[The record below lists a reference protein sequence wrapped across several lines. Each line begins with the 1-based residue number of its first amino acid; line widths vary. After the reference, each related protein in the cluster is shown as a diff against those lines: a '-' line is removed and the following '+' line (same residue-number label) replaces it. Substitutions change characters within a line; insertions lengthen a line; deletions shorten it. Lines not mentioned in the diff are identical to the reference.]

1 MLATKPQMFM
11 RAIQTAKS
19 PTQTESLQ
27 NPIRDVQLSI
37 APCRETSIMRY
48 DEQRLTAIARE
59 IQQKIHDCVAR
70 F

>member
-1 MLATKPQMFM
+1 VVFILATKPQIFT

-19 PTQTESLQ
+19 QAQTESLQ
-27 NPIRDVQLSI
+27 NSIHDVQLSI

-59 IQQKIHDCVAR
+59 IQQ
-70 F
+70 